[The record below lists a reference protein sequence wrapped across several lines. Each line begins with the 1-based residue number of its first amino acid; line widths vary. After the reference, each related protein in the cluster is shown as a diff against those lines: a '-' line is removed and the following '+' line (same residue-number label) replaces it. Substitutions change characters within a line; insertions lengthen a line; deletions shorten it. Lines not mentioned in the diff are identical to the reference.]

1 MIYTV
6 TFNPAVDYVLRL
18 NALSQGGINRTASE
32 EICWG
37 GKGIN
42 VSTVLKMLDTE
53 SVALGFTAGF
63 TGEALEKAVKSM
75 GIDCDFIRLEQGV
88 TRICV
93 KLFETES
100 SEETEINPGGPEID
114 GQAIDKLLHQLDNL
128 ASGDI
133 LVLAGS
139 VPKSVPNDIYE
150 TICKRLENS
159 GVLIAA
165 DASGE
170 LLTKLLKYKPFLVKP
185 NHHEVGEIFGCQIF
199 NADQA
204 EACALRLRVMGAANV
219 IVSMA
224 ENGAV
229 LAAEDSNVYRIGSP
243 KGTAVNSVGAGD
255 SMLAGFLAGYLRTNS
270 YEEALRWGTAAGS
283 ATAFSKGLADRPTF
297 DRLLKEISQW
307 TG

>member
-18 NALSQGGINRTASE
+18 DSVMTGSVNRTSSE

-42 VSTVLKMLDTE
+42 VSSVLKTLDTP
-53 SVALGFTAGF
+53 STALGFTAGF
-63 TGEALEKAVKSM
+63 TGQALEDAVKSM
-75 GIDCDFIRLEQGV
+75 GIDCDFIRLDKGF

-93 KLFETES
+93 KLFETDNGK
-100 SEETEINPGGPEID
+100 ETEINPQGPFID
-114 GQAIDKLLHQLDNL
+114 GNAVDRLLKIIDCLK
-128 ASGDI
+128 SGDF

-150 TICKRLENS
+150 TICKRLDGS

-185 NHHEVGEIFGCQIF
+185 NHHEVGEIFGCKVF
-199 NADQA
+199 TKEKA
-204 EACALRLRVMGAANV
+204 EACALQLRVMGASNV

-224 ENGAV
+224 EMGAV
-229 LAAEDSNVYRIGSP
+229 LAAEDSNVYHIGSP

-255 SMLAGFLAGYLRTNS
+255 SMLAGFLAGYIKTKDYNT
-270 YEEALRWGTAAGS
+270 ALKWGTAAGS
-283 ATAFSKGLADRPTF
+283 ATAFSKGLADRETF
-297 DRLLKEISQW
+297 DRLLKEISE
-307 TG
+307 

>member
-18 NALSQGGINRTASE
+18 NSLSQGGVNRTSSE

-42 VSTVLKMLDTE
+42 VSSVLKMLDTE

-63 TGEALEKAVKSM
+63 TGQALEDAVKSM
-75 GIDCDFIRLEQGV
+75 GIDCDFIRLDKGF

-93 KLFETES
+93 KLFETDS
-100 SEETEINPGGPEID
+100 SAETEINPGGPIID
-114 GQAIDKLLHQLDNL
+114 GKAVDMLLEKISRLR
-128 ASGDI
+128 SGDI

-139 VPKSVPNDIYE
+139 VPCSVQSDIYE
-150 TICKRLENS
+150 IICKRLENS

-170 LLTKLLKYKPFLVKP
+170 LLTRLLKYKPFLVKP

-199 NADQA
+199 SADHA
-204 EACALRLRVMGAANV
+204 EACALRLRVMGAKNV

-224 ENGAV
+224 EMGAV
-229 LAAEDSNVYRIGSP
+229 LAAEDSNVYRISSP
-243 KGTAVNSVGAGD
+243 KGEAVNSVGAGD
-255 SMLAGFLAGYLRTNS
+255 SMLAGFLAGYLRTND
-270 YEEALRWGTAAGS
+270 YQTALKWGTAAGS
-283 ATAFSKGLADRPTF
+283 ATAFSIGLANRDTF
-297 DRLLKEISQW
+297 DKLLKEIS
-307 TG
+307 